1 MHVAALHGGVVVHS
15 KLLQGYTRDISAT
28 HRLFARMVLAS
39 SQPGALLIT
48 GDLVDGK
55 TLLGRGQ
62 QIEEEWQ
69 VIIQMLNW

>member
-1 MHVAALHGGVVVHS
+1 
-15 KLLQGYTRDISAT
+15 
-28 HRLFARMVLAS
+28 MVLAS

-69 VIIQMLNW
+69 VIIQMLTW